1 MGVRSRSGVP
11 TASNQY
17 GLSISTSTVSLTIP
31 RTAMAAEIYVR
42 TASIVFKKDSGT
54 PTATEGFQAN
64 ADDIILLNSRDELDG
79 FRAVRQ
85 GGTDATVDVMYF
97 TDISG

>member
-17 GLSISTSTVSLTIP
+17 GLTISTTAVSLTVP
-31 RTAMAAEIYVR
+31 RVAMAAEVYVR
-42 TASIVFKKDSGT
+42 TASIVFKRDTGT
-54 PTATEGFQAN
+54 PTATEGTQA
-64 ADDIILLNSRDELDG
+64 DPTDIINLNSRSEVDG

-85 GGTDATVDVMYF
+85 GGTDATVDVEYF
-97 TDISG
+97 TEP